1 MKNKYQESFSLIR
14 PSDESIER
22 IMNMPKGENKKRIK
36 IAPAVAVVACLAVL
50 VAGIFGSGAIKDIIN
65 PKTIENPIVESNNAV
80 SKIGPGFVMVAYA
93 DEQKDV
99 KIVDDINNL
108 EPSTPFI
115 CQIGAVD
122 IKGKSQKEIDKITND
137 IREKYQHIEGE
148 NELGKVYYCMSTNTD
163 IYDDAVIYE
172 AYCGNFNFDI
182 NDDTV
187 KNVKEIRVSNI
198 NKDYGYVEIRANDV
212 YYNDDL
218 TLKNDGINYD
228 KSVYISNRFPED
240 KYASISGS
248 RYQKCYAIGQKI
260 GGVKKFF
267 GINWKINDGLYAELN
282 KNPNFDLTQIKDTIT
297 FEVEFNDGSIAKS
310 VLNIA
315 FTQDGKMYAVGGSYD
330 FVDAT
335 KL

>member
-1 MKNKYQESFSLIR
+1 MKNKYQQTFSLVR

-36 IAPAVAVVACLAVL
+36 IAPVVATVACLTVL
-50 VAGIFGSGAIKDIIN
+50 VAGIFGGGAILDIIN
-65 PKTIENPIVESNNAV
+65 PKTIENPIVENDSSV

-122 IKGKSQKEIDKITND
+122 IKGKSQKEIDKIVNV
-137 IREKYQHIEGE
+137 IYEEYQNVEDE
-148 NELGKVYYCMSTNTD
+148 NELGKVHYTFSTNTD
-163 IYDDAVIYE
+163 VYDDAVIYE

-198 NKDYGYVEIRANDV
+198 NKEYGYVEIQANDV

-240 KYASISGS
+240 KYASISGE
-248 RYQKCYAIGQKI
+248 RYQKCYEIGKKI

-310 VLNIA
+310 VLDIA
-315 FTQDGKMYAVGGSYD
+315 FTKDGKMYAVGGSYN
-330 FVDAT
+330 FSC
-335 KL
+335 